1 VRNNVAQILYLKTWC
16 SFTGVSD
23 CVVSA
28 MIAFSAKD
36 LSGEQFGASFYLSAA
51 GGFVSFI
58 QHFIQKKSTGKF
70 RVSQPAALTDAKLS
84 TSNNRQAEIVQSFV

>member
-1 VRNNVAQILYLKTWC
+1 
-16 SFTGVSD
+16 
-23 CVVSA
+23 VVSA

-36 LSGEQFGASFYLSAA
+36 LSGEQFGSSFYLSAA

-58 QHFIQKKSTGKF
+58 QHFIQKKSSGKF
-70 RVSQPAALTDAKLS
+70 CVSQHAALTDAKIS